1 MKNALFAFG
10 LVPSLL
16 IAAGCAQPP
25 PPEDLE
31 PTTTTTQALGDTSPR
46 VCAAGATLKGI
57 DVSHYEGHVN
67 WQTAAA
73 GGIAFG
79 IARVSDGTQYPDAY
93 FASNWSAM
101 KAAGVV
107 RGAYQYFEANEDVD
121 AQADMMIAAMATM
134 EPGDLPPTIDVEVTH
149 GLTPSQ
155 LAPRI
160 QQWID
165 RVAAATGRAP
175 MVYTGYYFWRDSVA
189 STGDAG
195 NPLWAAEYTSEC
207 PLVSSPWIQWTFWQ
221 HSGTGSAPGVS
232 GPVDVDLFNG
242 DLAALQAF
250 ANSNGVCGD
259 GVCSASESAAS
270 CAIDCEPCQPI
281 ANTGGLVDDS
291 SACFDVGGPAAYM
304 RHVTSAGWDND
315 LYWTHTTAAAA
326 EANFGQWNLRFLA
339 AGSYYVDVYQDDSYS
354 ESLQANYRVHHNG
367 IDDSVVID
375 QTAAGNW
382 LRLGAYDFAAGDAQ
396 FVHLGDNTGEA
407 SATNTQLVFDAI
419 RVYPVG
425 TQAPMQL
432 GGTDG
437 AYYDPAT
444 STTTTGTA
452 GATGGNLMA
461 GCSASGGS
469 TPWSSVALF
478 LAALAIAAH
487 PRRNRRARPTR
498 VRA

>member
-1 MKNALFAFG
+1 MKNVLFAFG
-10 LVPSLL
+10 LFVLVGS
-16 IAAGCAQPP
+16 GCAQSPE
-25 PPEDLE
+25 PEDLE
-31 PTTTTTQALGDTSPR
+31 TTTQAIGDTSPR
-46 VCAAGATLKGI
+46 VCATGTTLNGI
-57 DVSHYEGHVN
+57 DVSHYEGVVN
-67 WQTAAA
+67 WQAAAA

-79 IARVSDGTQYPDAY
+79 IARVSDGTQYPDEY
-93 FASNWSAM
+93 FASNWAAM

-107 RGAYQYFEANEDVD
+107 RGAYQYFEADEDVD
-121 AQADMMIAAMATM
+121 AQADMMITAMATM
-134 EPGDLPPTIDVEVTH
+134 APGDLPPTIDVEVTH

-207 PLVSSPWIQWTFWQ
+207 PLVSSPWTQWTFWQ

-232 GPVDVDLFNG
+232 GEVDVDVFNG

-250 ANSNGVCGD
+250 ANSSGVCGD
-259 GVCSASESAAS
+259 GVCSTSETAAS

-281 ANTGGLVDDS
+281 ATTGSIVDDS
-291 SACFDVGGPAAYM
+291 SACFASGGPAAYM
-304 RHVTSAGWDND
+304 RNVTTTGWDND
-315 LYWTHTTAAAA
+315 LHWTHTTNEAA
-326 EANFGQWNLRFLA
+326 EENYGQWNMRFLA
-339 AGSYYVDVYQDDSYS
+339 AGSYYVDVYQDATYS
-354 ESLQANYRVHHNG
+354 ESMQANYLIHHNG
-367 IDDSVVID
+367 VDDHAIID

-382 LRLGAYDFAAGDAQ
+382 LRLGAYQFAAGDGQ

-407 SATNTQLVFDAI
+407 GSTETQLVFDAI

-432 GGTDG
+432 GGVDG

-444 STTTTGTA
+444 PSTTAGTN
-452 GATGGNLMA
+452 GATGGNLLA
-461 GCSASGGS
+461 GCSATDQP
-469 TPWSSVALF
+469 TPWWTVGCC
-478 LAALAIAAH
+478 AAMIAMVL
-487 PRRNRRARPTR
+487 RKRRARS
-498 VRA
+498 